1 MSKINKLEEVRHLI
15 TMHCNLE
22 CLHCY
27 LKGGGEK
34 NCQKQNII
42 DEDILKKF
50 YLKYQPNVVS
60 ATGGEPLLNKKM
72 VKLLGKVINNYG
84 GALEIVTNGTLI
96 DKDFVE
102 EMQSINPNTFYQI
115 SLDGMRDYHNFLRNN
130 NTAFERAIRGIKIIS
145 DKKVHLKVRFTATD
159 ENYEELP
166 ELIDLLDSFENEN
179 IELVIR
185 PVVSTGR
192 AKDNNLFFSKD
203 YTILNNLKSRIIKIS
218 TTDNSG
224 KCGCGVNTVAINDQ
238 GNIYPCNYTVG
249 NDNYLMGSI
258 YDDVDLFEDK
268 EFKNFK
274 GNCYA
279 RHLQMFPIQRKKV
292 S

>member
-1 MSKINKLEEVRHLI
+1 MNEINKLDEVRHII

-27 LKGGGEK
+27 LNGGGDNNLK
-34 NCQKQNII
+34 KYNII
-42 DEDILKKF
+42 DEDVLEKF
-50 YLKYQPNVVS
+50 YMKYQPNVVS

-72 VKLLGKVINNYG
+72 VELLGKVINNYG
-84 GALEIVTNGTLI
+84 GALEIVTNGTLL
-96 DKDFVE
+96 DEEFVIK
-102 EMQSINPNTFYQI
+102 MQKINPKTFYQI
-115 SLDGMRDYHNFLRNN
+115 SLDGMEEYHNYLRNN
-130 NTAFERAIRGIKIIS
+130 ETAFERAIRGIKIIS
-145 DKKVHLKVRFTATD
+145 DKKIRLKVRFTATD
-159 ENYEELP
+159 ENFKDLG
-166 ELIDLLDSFENEN
+166 ELIKLLESFNNEN

-192 AKDNNLFFSKD
+192 ASTNNLSFQKD
-203 YTILNNLKSRIIKIS
+203 YSILNNLHSNIIKIS

-249 NDNYLMGSI
+249 NNRYLMGSI
-258 YDDVDLFEDK
+258 YDEISLFENE

-279 RHLQMFPIQRKKV
+279 RHLQMFPVHKK
-292 S
+292 

>member
-1 MSKINKLEEVRHLI
+1 MNEINKLDEVRHII

-27 LKGGGEK
+27 LNGGGDNNLK
-34 NCQKQNII
+34 KYNII
-42 DEDILKKF
+42 DEDVLEKF
-50 YLKYQPNVVS
+50 YMKYQPNVVS

-72 VKLLGKVINNYG
+72 VELLGKVINNYG
-84 GALEIVTNGTLI
+84 GALEIVTNGTLL
-96 DKDFVE
+96 DEEFVIK
-102 EMQSINPNTFYQI
+102 MQKINPKTFYQI
-115 SLDGMRDYHNFLRNN
+115 SLDGMEEYHNYLRNN
-130 NTAFERAIRGIKIIS
+130 ETAFERAIRGIKIIS
-145 DKKVHLKVRFTATD
+145 DKKIRLKVRFTATD
-159 ENYEELP
+159 ENFKDLG
-166 ELIDLLDSFENEN
+166 ELIKLLESFNNEN

-192 AKDNNLFFSKD
+192 ASTNNLSFQKD
-203 YTILNNLKSRIIKIS
+203 YSILNNLHSNIIKIS

-249 NDNYLMGSI
+249 NNRYLMGSI
-258 YDDVDLFEDK
+258 YDETSLFENE

-279 RHLQMFPIQRKKV
+279 RHLQMFPVHKK
-292 S
+292 

>member
-1 MSKINKLEEVRHLI
+1 MSEIYKLDEVRHII

-27 LKGGGEK
+27 LNGGGDNNSKE
-34 NCQKQNII
+34 QNII
-42 DEDILKKF
+42 DEDVLKRF
-50 YLKYQPNVVS
+50 YMKYKPNVVS

-72 VKLLGKVINNYG
+72 VKLLGKIINNYG

-96 DKDFVE
+96 DEKFVE
-102 EMQSINPNTFYQI
+102 EMQEINPNTFYQI
-115 SLDGMRDYHNFLRNN
+115 SLDGMENYHNYLRNSDS
-130 NTAFERAIRGIKIIS
+130 AFERAIRGIKIIS
-145 DKKVHLKVRFTATD
+145 SKRIRLKVRFTATD
-159 ENYEELP
+159 ENFEDLP
-166 ELIDLLDSFENEN
+166 EIIKLLDSFQNEN

-185 PVVSTGR
+185 PVVSSGR
-192 AKDNNLFFSKD
+192 ANNNNLLFSKD
-203 YTILNNLKSRIIKIS
+203 YSIFNSLNSKIIKIS

-238 GNIYPCNYTVG
+238 GNIYPCNYTIG
-249 NDNYLMGSI
+249 NDYYLMGSI
-258 YDDVDLFEDK
+258 YDDVSLFEDE

-279 RHLQMFPIQRKKV
+279 RHLQMFPVRKK
-292 S
+292 